1 MDQALNVLDRAPEQ
15 GGSEDTVGDLGGLFG
30 ALFGIEMQQGE
41 VDVALEVRAEPR
53 REVCAFSCME
63 KQVIWG

>member
-15 GGSEDTVGDLGGLFG
+15 GGPEDTVGDLGGLFG
-30 ALFGIEMQQGE
+30 ALFGIEMQEGK
-41 VDVALEVRAEPR
+41 VDVALEVRAKPG

-63 KQVIWG
+63 AG